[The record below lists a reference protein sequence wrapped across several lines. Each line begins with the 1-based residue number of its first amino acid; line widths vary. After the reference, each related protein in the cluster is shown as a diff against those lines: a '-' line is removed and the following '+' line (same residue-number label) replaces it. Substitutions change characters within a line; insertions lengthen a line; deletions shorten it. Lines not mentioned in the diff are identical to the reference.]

1 MTDLSHIRNFSII
14 AHIDHGK
21 STLADRLLEE
31 CHSVEKRE
39 MEDQILDSMDLE
51 RERGITIKARAVRL
65 DYRADD
71 GENYVLNLI
80 DTPGHVDFNYEVSR
94 SLSACEGAVLVVDAS
109 QGIEAQTL
117 ANTYLAVDNGLE
129 VLPVVNKIDLPAA
142 RPAEVKKEIE
152 DVIGIPAMDAPEI
165 SAKNGIN
172 IHSVLEMI
180 VNNVPA
186 PAGDREISYITIDN
200 FNGAYAA
207 TRHLLER
214 GYRNIVFLHK
224 SLQEKINCEKVEGFL
239 QALDEFRLTSPEQRR
254 HYESTPYI
262 EEEGAAVVR
271 RLLDE
276 GQKFDALIVHGDWA
290 TLGAVTELRE
300 HGLEVPRD
308 VALLMYDDY
317 YAVQRMLR
325 LSVTAMR
332 QPFGEQ
338 IRHALRIL
346 MNQLDHPN
354 RPRTIQLIQPLLM
367 IRETT

>member
-1 MTDLSHIRNFSII
+1 MIQKELNKNELLFRQLYEAIRCGEIPNGARLATELELAEQYGCSRITVRSGLRQLEELKLIRRVRGNGTYVSSEGVRFSGRRNIAIVAVEVRANDFDEVDPYFGQLMSGLLRHGNIYDYAATLITMRPEEQSFMEAFGRQNINLSDYDGLIFAKQLSDEEIDALEGGRRNFV
-14 AHIDHGK
+14 A
-21 STLADRLLEE
+21 L
-31 CHSVEKRE
+31 
-39 MEDQILDSMDLE
+39 Q
-51 RERGITIKARAVRL
+51 
-65 DYRADD
+65 
-71 GENYVLNLI
+71 
-80 DTPGHVDFNYEVSR
+80 
-94 SLSACEGAVLVVDAS
+94 
-109 QGIEAQTL
+109 
-117 ANTYLAVDNGLE
+117 
-129 VLPVVNKIDLPAA
+129 
-142 RPAEVKKEIE
+142 
-152 DVIGIPAMDAPEI
+152 
-165 SAKNGIN
+165 
-172 IHSVLEMI
+172 
-180 VNNVPA
+180 A

-239 QALDEFRLTSPEQRR
+239 QALDEFRLTFPEQRR

>member
-1 MTDLSHIRNFSII
+1 M
-14 AHIDHGK
+14 
-21 STLADRLLEE
+21 
-31 CHSVEKRE
+31 
-39 MEDQILDSMDLE
+39 
-51 RERGITIKARAVRL
+51 
-65 DYRADD
+65 
-71 GENYVLNLI
+71 
-80 DTPGHVDFNYEVSR
+80 
-94 SLSACEGAVLVVDAS
+94 
-109 QGIEAQTL
+109 
-117 ANTYLAVDNGLE
+117 
-129 VLPVVNKIDLPAA
+129 
-142 RPAEVKKEIE
+142 
-152 DVIGIPAMDAPEI
+152 
-165 SAKNGIN
+165 
-172 IHSVLEMI
+172 
-180 VNNVPA
+180 
-186 PAGDREISYITIDN
+186 
-200 FNGAYAA
+200 
-207 TRHLLER
+207 
-214 GYRNIVFLHK
+214 
-224 SLQEKINCEKVEGFL
+224 EGFL
-239 QALDEFRLTSPEQRR
+239 QALDEFRLTSPEQRC

-300 HGLEVPRD
+300 HGFEVPRD